1 MTDEYIIIRH
11 VSGED
16 IIGRVVYKDKDIITI
31 DDAMIMR
38 VGYTTDNSTP
48 YLYLFKYML
57 YDSSYSVTFKQLQII
72 STHIPMKQVI
82 DYHNTVV
89 KKTKTKKQFYT
100 SQDGFDEDMI
110 KAIME
115 KITNKNTLQ

>member
-16 IIGRVVYKDKDIITI
+16 VIGRVVYKNKEIITI

-38 VGYTTDNSTP
+38 IAYTTDSTTP

-57 YDSSYSVTFKQLQII
+57 YDSSYSVTFKEPQII
-72 STHIPMKQVI
+72 STHTPMKQVI
-82 DYHNTVV
+82 DYHNKVV
-89 KKTKTKKQFYT
+89 KKQKTKKQFYT
-100 SQDGFDEDMI
+100 DQDGFDEEVL